1 MSAHAPAS
9 DHHAA
14 HGGQAGHGDHA
25 GGHGHHNAEYP
36 FLAHHFETPAQQ
48 FDSAKLGMW
57 LFLVTEVLFFG
68 ALFVAYAVL
77 RARFPEVFKYA
88 SGYLDTTMGGINT
101 IVLILSSLTMAFGVY
116 FAQTGRKL
124 ALIVCLWLTM
134 AGAAGFMVI
143 KYFEYTH
150 KFHVHLVWGEGFYK
164 PVTDDGGLE
173 AAILTDKA
181 PAPVAPALTTVGA
194 GSVAQP
200 AASGSSVPAFVVMP
214 AGEATAIAPPAV
226 GPVGMAPAVVDEH
239 AAAHAEDPATH
250 GHGEL
255 HLDDAA
261 MPPNTHL
268 FFAIYYAMTGLH
280 GIHVLIGM
288 GVIGWLILRAS
299 RGEFGPKY
307 YTPVDLV
314 GLYWHIVDLVWIFLF
329 PLFYLID

>member
-1 MSAHAPAS
+1 MSAHASAG

-14 HGGQAGHGDHA
+14 KGHDDHG

-57 LFLVTEVLFFG
+57 VFLVTEVLFFG

-77 RARFPEVFKYA
+77 RNRYPEVFKYA
-88 SGYLDTTMGGINT
+88 SAYLDTTMGGINT
-101 IVLILSSLTMAFGVY
+101 GVLILSSLTMAMGVY
-116 FAQTGRKL
+116 FAQTGRKA
-124 ALIVCLWLTM
+124 ALVLCLWLTM

-164 PVTDDGGLE
+164 PVTDDGGLQQAE
-173 AAILTDKA
+173 LTSKA
-181 PAPVAPALTTVGA
+181 PVPLAPAQTTMSTGA
-194 GSVAQP
+194 VSAQQ
-200 AASGSSVPAFVVMP
+200 AAAPAFVQMP
-214 AGEATAIAPPAV
+214 AGEQSAIAPPAE
-226 GPVGMAPAVVDEH
+226 GPTGMAPAVIDAKAAEH
-239 AAAHAEDPATH
+239 AADPATH
-250 GHGEL
+250 GDEAL
-255 HLDDAA
+255 HLQDAT

-288 GVIGWLILRAS
+288 GVIGWLIVRAG

>member
-1 MSAHAPAS
+1 MSAHASAG

-14 HGGQAGHGDHA
+14 KGHDDHG

-57 LFLVTEVLFFG
+57 VFLVTEVLFFG

-77 RARFPEVFKYA
+77 RNRYPEVFKYA
-88 SGYLDTTMGGINT
+88 SAYLDTTMGGINT
-101 IVLILSSLTMAFGVY
+101 GVLILSSLTMAMGVY
-116 FAQTGRKL
+116 FAQTGRKA
-124 ALIVCLWLTM
+124 ALVLCLWLTM

-164 PVTDDGGLE
+164 PVTDDGGLQQAE
-173 AAILTDKA
+173 LASKA
-181 PAPVAPALTTVGA
+181 PVPAGPAQTTMAA
-194 GSVAQP
+194 GTVTAQQ
-200 AASGSSVPAFVVMP
+200 AAAPAFVQMP
-214 AGEATAIAPPAV
+214 AGEQTAIAPPAE
-226 GPVGMAPAVVDEH
+226 GPTGMAPAVIDAKAADH
-239 AAAHAEDPATH
+239 AADPATH
-250 GHGEL
+250 GDEAL
-255 HLDDAA
+255 HLQDAT

-288 GVIGWLILRAS
+288 GVIGWLIVRAG